1 MRPVSA
7 HGDCIC
13 VMGRIRRGSSSPH
26 LRDPFRVETLSSRKG
41 ARQRKWIAGMK
52 AGRSFLIT

>member
-52 AGRSFLIT
+52 AGKVF